1 MDVKRVNLKKKI
13 GALRKK
19 LGIDRLEKRERYIL
33 LFGVFFVTG
42 FVVFQTM
49 LMPYME
55 ARNTMQRS
63 LSRNESE
70 LADIELLRKEYL
82 ELKSR
87 QGDIEKKLINRTPGF
102 SLFSFL
108 EEQAAV
114 TNVKDRVTY
123 MKPTANEID
132 EGFNE
137 SIVEMKMEKV
147 TLDQLVSF
155 LLKIESEEK
164 IVSVQRISIQEN
176 GQEDGLLDTV
186 LSIKTFE
193 TNRSS

>member
-1 MDVKRVNLKKKI
+1 MKRFNLKQKISGARKKI
-13 GALRKK
+13 
-19 LGIDRLEKRERYIL
+19 GIDRLEKREKLIL
-33 LFGVFFVTG
+33 LFGIFFVTG
-42 FVVFQTM
+42 FIVLQGV
-49 LMPYME
+49 LLPYME
-55 ARNTMQRS
+55 ARKTMTRS

-70 LADIELLRKEYL
+70 LADIELLRQEYL

-87 QGDIEKKLINRTPGF
+87 QGDIEERLVERTPGF

-108 EEQAAV
+108 EEQAA
-114 TNVKDRVTY
+114 TTKVKDRVTY

-137 SIVEMKMEKV
+137 SIVEMKMERV

-155 LLKIESEEK
+155 LAKIESEEK

-176 GQEDGLLDTV
+176 GQEEGLLDTV

-193 TNRSS
+193 LNRS

>member
-1 MDVKRVNLKKKI
+1 VKRDKLKQKI
-13 GALRKK
+13 RGARRKI
-19 LGIDRLEKRERYIL
+19 GIDRLEKREKIII
-33 LFGVFFVTG
+33 LFGVVFVAG
-42 FVVFQTM
+42 FIILQAMV
-49 LMPYME
+49 LPYLE
-55 ARNTMQRS
+55 ARKTMRRS
-63 LSRNESE
+63 LTRNESE
-70 LADIELLRKEYL
+70 LVDIQLLRQEYL

-87 QGDIEKKLINRTPGF
+87 QGDIEKRLGVRTPGF

-114 TNVKDRVTY
+114 TRVKDRVTY

-137 SIVEMKMEKV
+137 SIVEMKMERV

-155 LLKIESEEK
+155 LEKIESEEK

-176 GQEDGLLDTV
+176 GQQQGLLDTV

-193 TNRSS
+193 LNRI

>member
-1 MDVKRVNLKKKI
+1 MKRFNLKQKISGARKKI
-13 GALRKK
+13 
-19 LGIDRLEKRERYIL
+19 GIDRLEKREKLIL
-33 LFGVFFVTG
+33 LFGIFFVAG
-42 FVVFQTM
+42 FIVLQGV
-49 LMPYME
+49 LLPYVE
-55 ARNTMQRS
+55 ARKTMTRS
-63 LSRNESE
+63 LSRNETE
-70 LADIELLRKEYL
+70 LADIQLLRQEYL

-87 QGDIEKKLINRTPGF
+87 QGDIEERLVERTPGF

-108 EEQAAV
+108 EEQAAA
-114 TNVKDRVTY
+114 TKVKDRVTY

-137 SIVEMKMEKV
+137 SIVEMKMERV

-155 LLKIESEEK
+155 LAKIESEEK

-176 GQEDGLLDTV
+176 GQEEGLLDTV

-193 TNRSS
+193 LNRS

>member
-1 MDVKRVNLKKKI
+1 MKRFNLKQKISGARKKI
-13 GALRKK
+13 
-19 LGIDRLEKRERYIL
+19 GIDRLEKREKLIL
-33 LFGVFFVTG
+33 LFGIFFVAG
-42 FVVFQTM
+42 FIVLQGV
-49 LMPYME
+49 LLPYME
-55 ARNTMQRS
+55 ARKTMTRS
-63 LSRNESE
+63 LSRNETE
-70 LADIELLRKEYL
+70 LADIQLLRQEYL

-87 QGDIEKKLINRTPGF
+87 QGDIEERLVERAPGF

-108 EEQAAV
+108 EEQAAA
-114 TNVKDRVTY
+114 TKVKDRVTY

-137 SIVEMKMEKV
+137 SIVEMKMERV

-155 LLKIESEEK
+155 LAKIESEEK

-176 GQEDGLLDTV
+176 GQEEGLLDTV

-193 TNRSS
+193 LNRS

>member
-1 MDVKRVNLKKKI
+1 LKNSNLKEKL
-13 GALRKK
+13 AAARKK
-19 LGIDRLEKRERYIL
+19 LGLGRLEKREKYIL
-33 LFGVFFVTG
+33 LFGVIFVSG
-42 FVVFQTM
+42 FVLFQTM
-49 LMPYME
+49 LMPYLD
-55 ARNTMQRS
+55 ARNTMKRS
-63 LSRNESE
+63 LSRNEGE
-70 LADIELLRKEYL
+70 LVDIQMLRKEYL

-87 QGDIEKKLINRTPGF
+87 QGDIEKRLAERSPGF

-108 EEQAAV
+108 EEQAAAAR
-114 TNVKDRVTY
+114 VKDRVTY

-137 SIVEMKMEKV
+137 SIVEMKIEKV

-155 LLKIESEEK
+155 LLKIESAEK
-164 IVSVQRISIQEN
+164 IVSVQRISIQESS
-176 GQEDGLLDTV
+176 QENGLLDTV

>member
-1 MDVKRVNLKKKI
+1 MKRFNLKQKISGARKKI
-13 GALRKK
+13 
-19 LGIDRLEKRERYIL
+19 GIDRLEKREKLIL
-33 LFGVFFVTG
+33 LFGIFFVTG
-42 FVVFQTM
+42 FIVLQGV
-49 LMPYME
+49 LLPYVE
-55 ARNTMQRS
+55 ARKTMTRS
-63 LSRNESE
+63 LSRNETE
-70 LADIELLRKEYL
+70 LADIQLLRQEYL

-87 QGDIEKKLINRTPGF
+87 QGDIEERLVERAPGF

-108 EEQAAV
+108 EEQAAA
-114 TNVKDRVTY
+114 TKVKDRVTY

-137 SIVEMKMEKV
+137 SIVEMKMERV

-155 LLKIESEEK
+155 LAKIESEEK

-176 GQEDGLLDTV
+176 GQEEGLLDTV

-193 TNRSS
+193 LNRS

>member
-1 MDVKRVNLKKKI
+1 MKRFNLKQKISGARKKI
-13 GALRKK
+13 
-19 LGIDRLEKRERYIL
+19 GIDRLEKREKLIL
-33 LFGVFFVTG
+33 LFGIFFVAG
-42 FVVFQTM
+42 FIVLQGV
-49 LMPYME
+49 LLPYVE
-55 ARNTMQRS
+55 ARKTMTRS
-63 LSRNESE
+63 LSRNETE
-70 LADIELLRKEYL
+70 LADIQLLRQEYL

-87 QGDIEKKLINRTPGF
+87 QGDIEERLVERAPGF

-108 EEQAAV
+108 EEQAAA
-114 TNVKDRVTY
+114 TKVKDRVTY

-137 SIVEMKMEKV
+137 SIVEMKMERV

-155 LLKIESEEK
+155 LAKIESEEK

-176 GQEDGLLDTV
+176 GQEEGLLDTV

-193 TNRSS
+193 LNRS

>member
-1 MDVKRVNLKKKI
+1 MKRDSLKQKISGARKKI
-13 GALRKK
+13 
-19 LGIDRLEKRERYIL
+19 GIDRLEKREKIIIG
-33 LFGVFFVTG
+33 FGIVFVTG
-42 FVVFQTM
+42 FIFLQAMV
-49 LMPYME
+49 LPYLE
-55 ARNTMQRS
+55 ARSTMTRS
-63 LSRNESE
+63 LNRNENE
-70 LADIELLRKEYL
+70 LVDIQLLRQEYL

-87 QGDIEKKLINRTPGF
+87 QGDIEKRLVVRTPGF

-114 TNVKDRVTY
+114 TKVKDRVTY

-137 SIVEMKMEKV
+137 SIVEMKMERV

-155 LLKIESEEK
+155 LAKIESEEK

-176 GQEDGLLDTV
+176 GQQEGLLDTV

-193 TNRSS
+193 LNRT